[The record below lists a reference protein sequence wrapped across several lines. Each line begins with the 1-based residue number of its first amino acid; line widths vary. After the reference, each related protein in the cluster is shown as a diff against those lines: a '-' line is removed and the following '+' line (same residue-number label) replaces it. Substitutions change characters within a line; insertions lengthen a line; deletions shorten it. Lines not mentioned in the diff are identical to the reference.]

1 MPLDLTVI
9 RPQFPALKRDA
20 IFLDNPAGTQV
31 ARTVLDRMNN
41 YLVEHNAN
49 HEGAFATS
57 RESDALVE
65 EARLTA
71 ADFLNARDPQE
82 IVFGPNMTSLTF
94 NISRALIRTF
104 NAGDEIVVTRLDH
117 DANVTPWLMA
127 AQDRGCKVNWVDFH
141 PEDGTLNMDEMKAA
155 IERKPRLVAVGY
167 ASNALGTINP
177 VAKIT
182 QMAHDVGA
190 LVYIDAVQY
199 APHGPID
206 VQRLGCDF
214 LVCSS
219 YKFFGPHMGVL
230 YGRYD
235 LLDQLTAY
243 KVRPAPQNPPGKFET
258 GTGNFEGMC
267 GVLGALEYIEWVGET
282 FGDEYAERYSADYTD
297 RRLSFKK
304 GMAAIRSYEFDLSQA
319 LLDILAETPGVRVY
333 GISDTRRLEERVP
346 TCAFTSA
353 GKTPRQVAEE
363 LDEANIYVWDGNYYA
378 LEVTTRLGL
387 EGSGG
392 MVRVGPVHYNT
403 LEEIQRFGEALA
415 NLRRQP

>member
-1 MPLDLTVI
+1 MPLDLTAI
-9 RPQFPALKRDA
+9 RSQFPALSRDCVY
-20 IFLDNPAGTQV
+20 LDNPAGTQV
-31 ARTVLDRMNN
+31 ARTVLDRVSN
-41 YLVEHNAN
+41 YLSEHNAN

-65 EARLTA
+65 QARQA
-71 ADFLNARDPQE
+71 ASDFLNAGSAQE

-94 NISRALIRTF
+94 NISRSLGRTF
-104 NAGDEIVVTRLDH
+104 NPGDEIVVTRLDH
-117 DANVTPWLMA
+117 DANISPWVMLA
-127 AQDRGCKVNWVDFH
+127 EDRGCNVTWVDFH
-141 PEDGTLNMDEMKAA
+141 PEDGTLDMDEMRRA

-177 VAKIT
+177 VEKIT
-182 QMAHDVGA
+182 RMAHEVGA

-199 APHGPID
+199 APHSPID
-206 VQRLGCDF
+206 VQKLGCDF

-230 YGRYD
+230 YGKYD
-235 LLDQLTAY
+235 LLDKLTAY
-243 KVRPAPQNPPGKFET
+243 KVRPAPSEPPGKFET

-267 GVLGALEYIEWVGET
+267 GVLGALEYLEWVGET
-282 FGDEYAERYSADYTD
+282 FGAEQAERYAGEYTG

-304 GMAAIRSYEFDLSQA
+304 GMAAIQSYEFELSRA
-319 LLDILAETPGVRVY
+319 LLDILEETPGVTVY
-333 GISDTRRLEERVP
+333 GITDRKRLEERVP
-346 TCAFTSA
+346 TCAFTLL
-353 GKTPRQVAEE
+353 GKSPRQVAEE

-387 EGSGG
+387 EDKGG

-403 LEEIQRFGEALA
+403 LEEIKRFGEALG
-415 NLRRQP
+415 RISTR